1 MISGAHLEDQVS
13 DLKRRLGEL
22 RKAKSQTIVKKDK
35 EYVTSDAPQ
44 LGQKTGVLS
53 HDLDAYKEQIRELQG
68 KLRQL
73 EKEKAKGEEILKTDI
88 LQLKKQLSSQEKES
102 QNSDY
107 LRQLQE
113 ENQSLKDECEKL
125 LVQNT
130 DLKMRTDDLLEALSK
145 KEAQWCEREEELKQE
160 VKLSWREKYHEW
172 MAMTGKKIEELQMA
186 NNFLRKIIDKG
197 KPQS

>member
-1 MISGAHLEDQVS
+1 QLEDQVS

-53 HDLDAYKEQIRELQG
+53 HDLDAYKEQIRDLLHAVLHSALPSDLKMRTDDLLEALSKKEAQWCEREEEL
-68 KLRQL
+68 
-73 EKEKAKGEEILKTDI
+73 
-88 LQLKKQLSSQEKES
+88 KQES

-125 LVQNT
+125 RVQNT

-160 VKLSWREKYHEW
+160 VKLSWQEKYHEW
-172 MAMTGKKIEELQMA
+172 MAMTEKKIEELQMA
-186 NNFLRKIIDKG
+186 NNFL
-197 KPQS
+197 

>member
-1 MISGAHLEDQVS
+1 QLEDQVS

-53 HDLDAYKEQIRELQG
+53 HDLDAYKKQIRELQG

-73 EKEKAKGEEILKTDI
+73 EKEKAKGEEMLKTDI
-88 LQLKKQLSSQEKES
+88 LQLKQQLSHRKRYGS

-125 LVQNT
+125 RVQNT

-160 VKLSWREKYHEW
+160 VKLSWQEKYHEW
-172 MAMTGKKIEELQMA
+172 MAMTEKNIEELQMA
-186 NNFLRKIIDKG
+186 NNFL
-197 KPQS
+197 